1 MLNLPDH
8 VYEDFGNSAGSSV
21 PANVIPLETIKRW
34 IGIIQG
40 QNIVLFDWALEK
52 LVSELVKI
60 YPYILLRPS
69 SQQGIPHRVCNILLL
84 FQCIA
89 GNPETKE
96 KFLKAKIAHYIFPLM
111 DIGNMAAHF
120 ECLRLGALGVIDHLL
135 NEPIDG
141 AAVRFAMDT
150 GVLHYCA
157 KGVEFGC
164 SQSKLHAVSI
174 IESMLR
180 TPKGLQ
186 YCCVL
191 ADRFF
196 VIDGLLKKLLAY
208 IPTMKVDGTC
218 TEMFCLV
225 VSCYAKLSQKS
236 RARDG
241 LRCYCLS
248 CCSKDLSPVYVLMT
262 QLLMGM

>member
-1 MLNLPDH
+1 
-8 VYEDFGNSAGSSV
+8 
-21 PANVIPLETIKRW
+21 
-34 IGIIQG
+34 
-40 QNIVLFDWALEK
+40 
-52 LVSELVKI
+52 
-60 YPYILLRPS
+60 
-69 SQQGIPHRVCNILLL
+69 
-84 FQCIA
+84 
-89 GNPETKE
+89 
-96 KFLKAKIAHYIFPLM
+96 M

-180 TPKGLQ
+180 TSEGLQ

-196 VIDGLLKKLLAY
+196 VIDNLLKKLLAY
-208 IPTMKVDGTC
+208 IPTMIVDETC
-218 TEMFCLV
+218 TQIFRLV

-241 LRCYCLS
+241 LRCYMPIMLFNRTFAGLRAN
-248 CCSKDLSPVYVLMT
+248 DPVADGYVNLLFQNL
-262 QLLMGM
+262 QLRAMN